1 VPLETEAVEQRLL
14 HHPPSPIIAE
24 SLAPKRRE
32 STTGASIKRGF
43 STQCAKSGHP
53 LMASERVNRLQ
64 TGIPVRSLLRK
75 NAPDPAL
82 RGRASKRSS
91 KPLCTR
97 AVVSS
102 DFQSR
107 ARDLGALRR
116 FGTSFPKPTFRGATW
131 AICAPGDPCGLAT
144 VFRQWSRPWR
154 PNAAMNHNLS
164 TDVVF

>member
-1 VPLETEAVEQRLL
+1 
-14 HHPPSPIIAE
+14 
-24 SLAPKRRE
+24 
-32 STTGASIKRGF
+32 
-43 STQCAKSGHP
+43 
-53 LMASERVNRLQ
+53 MASERVNRLQ

-75 NAPDPAL
+75 NAPDSAL

-116 FGTSFPKPTFRGATW
+116 FAAKAKGIYKGRPVHFRPRERRDRHLAMLRSRARDAEVPDRLERLFDKPTFRGATW
-131 AICAPGDPCGLAT
+131 AICAPGEPG
-144 VFRQWSRPWR
+144 WR
-154 PNAAMNHNLS
+154 P
-164 TDVVF
+164 F